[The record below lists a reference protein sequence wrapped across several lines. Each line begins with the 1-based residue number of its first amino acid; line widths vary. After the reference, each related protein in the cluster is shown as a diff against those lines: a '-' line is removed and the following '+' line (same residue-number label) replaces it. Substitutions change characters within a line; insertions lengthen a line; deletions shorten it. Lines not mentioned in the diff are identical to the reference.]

1 MCLEITQHLQE
12 NDQTRLVRNKIVKT
26 FDLDVLVDNLNK
38 IYINFLDKYGGEY
51 LLSNEE
57 EMEYGF

>member
-1 MCLEITQHLQE
+1 M
-12 NDQTRLVRNKIVKT
+12 RNKIVKT

-38 IYINFLDKYGGEY
+38 IYMNFLDKYGGEY